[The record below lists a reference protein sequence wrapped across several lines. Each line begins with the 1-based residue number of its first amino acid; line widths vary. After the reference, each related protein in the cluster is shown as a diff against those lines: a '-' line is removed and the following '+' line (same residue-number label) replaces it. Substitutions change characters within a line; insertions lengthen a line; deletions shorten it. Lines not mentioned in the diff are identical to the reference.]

1 MYKEISYDHHEVVC
15 LRATAGQPFISI
27 KISTKYK
34 ILRNWVI
41 RQTREN
47 GVRTSDLGDWV
58 CGRIQG
64 SWDHPSSDHPS
75 SDPRGWGSLAG
86 PKRVG
91 FRVVSGPK
99 GLGFGSFRD
108 RTQEGWVWGPRSNP
122 RGLGGGSVF
131 DPRGLG
137 VGPVS

>member
-15 LRATAGQPFISI
+15 LRAAAGQPFIPI

-64 SWDHPSSDHPS
+64 SWDPSSDLK
-75 SDPRGWGSLAG
+75 GWGSLAR

-91 FRVVSGPK
+91 FRVVS
-99 GLGFGSFRD
+99 
-108 RTQEGWVWGPRSNP
+108 
-122 RGLGGGSVF
+122 
-131 DPRGLG
+131 
-137 VGPVS
+137 